1 LRKEG
6 LSGEVIFEAKTRR
19 MNEKHPGP
27 DRRGLAE
34 EGRCKGPEAESTWS
48 RNRKKVI
55 EPEDEVSLRLER
67 CHGPWRVV

>member
-34 EGRCKGPEAESTWS
+34 EGRCKGPEAESLGQETG
-48 RNRKKVI
+48 RK
-55 EPEDEVSLRLER
+55 SLNQRMKL
-67 CHGPWRVV
+67 V